1 MGRWIMMDRKH
12 VMVQWFMVMSLV
24 PLNFVR
30 QSVLSVRFGL
40 TARKMYFFVSLV
52 PIINSPTPD
61 APHCSGIG
69 RDTVVFGLDKS
80 VIHRIV
86 SLKAELI
93 FIVFRFPGVGTSGLL
108 IHRRRNGRLGNQPR
122 NYGGIGAEFISIFA
136 RDGSPIEINVLGII
150 NERINTVNDFENG
163 QQRNWSKEES
173 LEYPS
178 IKSILMNSSVAS
190 PRQINWISV

>member
-1 MGRWIMMDRKH
+1 
-12 VMVQWFMVMSLV
+12 MVMALV
-24 PLNFVR
+24 PLHFVR

-52 PIINSPTPD
+52 PIINSSTPD

-93 FIVFRFPGVGTSGLL
+93 FIVFRLSGVGTSGLL
-108 IHRRRNGRLGNQPR
+108 IHRRRNGSLGNRPR
-122 NYGGIGAEFISIFA
+122 NYRGIGAEFQFISIFA

-150 NERINTVNDFENG
+150 NERINTVNDF
-163 QQRNWSKEES
+163 
-173 LEYPS
+173 
-178 IKSILMNSSVAS
+178 
-190 PRQINWISV
+190 